1 MGNGLT
7 GKLSFLEGIRRIK
20 EKQLW
25 FQGMK
30 REVKDVVRAVWGTC
44 EAA

>member
-7 GKLSFLEGIRRIK
+7 GKLFFLEGIRRIK

-30 REVKDVVRAVWGTC
+30 REANDVARAVWGTY